1 MSIFFKPSYMNEI
14 MGKFCPEGEKVIN
27 AVYGAGR
34 ETQIYQYFSGCVN
47 AEDKL
52 VPADTNNIIKVFKMK
67 VCVYDLY
74 IGYTEKSLI
83 ISECDMATK
92 YYYEFDDVTGSVCA
106 GTKKLEHEITH
117 KSIGKVF
124 PLDSICE
131 IQIKKG
137 LFGSLNCILKLEN
150 GTYFKFLMAKKV
162 GGLTGQMPEHMQN
175 RDKILE
181 VLKQYSKVEKN

>member
-14 MGKFCPEGEKVIN
+14 MGRFCSEGETIIT
-27 AVYGAGR
+27 AAYGAGK
-34 ETQIYQYFSGCVN
+34 ETEIYQYFSGCTY
-47 AEDKL
+47 AEDRL
-52 VPADTNNIIKVFKMK
+52 VPADNNNIIKVFKRK
-67 VCVYDLY
+67 VCMYDLY

-92 YYYEFDDVTGSVCA
+92 YYYEFDDVTGSSFA
-106 GTKKLEHEITH
+106 GTTKLEKEISH
-117 KSIGKVF
+117 KNIGKVF

-131 IQIKKG
+131 LQVKKG

-150 GTYFKFLMAKKV
+150 GTFFKFLMAKKV
-162 GGLTGQMPEHMQN
+162 GGLTGQMPEHMHN

-181 VLKQYSKVEKN
+181 VLKQYSKTENN

>member
-92 YYYEFDDVTGSVCA
+92 YYYEFDDVTGSVCV
-106 GTKKLEHEITH
+106 GTKKLEREITH
-117 KSIGKVF
+117 KNIGKVF
-124 PLDSICE
+124 PLDSICD

-137 LFGSLNCILKLEN
+137 MFGSVNCVLKLVDD
-150 GTYFKFLMAKKV
+150 TYFKFLMPKKV

-175 RDKILE
+175 RDKLLE
-181 VLKQYSKVEKN
+181 VLKQYSKV